1 MMPKLETWQD
11 AVQMHAI
18 FFTLLLNGSP
28 EIFAAK
34 LSVCL
39 TSICQC
45 IISTVLRKGEMN
57 CDVLDQVV

>member
-1 MMPKLETWQD
+1 MMPELETWQD

-18 FFTLLLNGSP
+18 FFTLLLDGSP

-34 LSVCL
+34 LSVGL
-39 TSICQC
+39 TLICQC
-45 IISTVLRKGEMN
+45 IICTVQRKGEVN